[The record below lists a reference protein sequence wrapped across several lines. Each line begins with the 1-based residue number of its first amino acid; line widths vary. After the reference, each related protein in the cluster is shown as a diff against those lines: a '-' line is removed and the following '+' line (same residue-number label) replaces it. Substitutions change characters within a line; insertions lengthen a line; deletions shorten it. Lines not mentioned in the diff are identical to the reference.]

1 MEWYPDEDEED
12 LMFSP
17 ALLARRASESW
28 IVEPPVE
35 SVPINVTLQRKKSL
49 PDFQELPRATE
60 AMSREEVSA
69 LGSAR
74 REAVRRQI
82 EMNEKLKA
90 NPLLY
95 LVSPQ
100 VKDWFSR
107 QQLVLLVLFVNIIL
121 AIIFFKML
129 T

>member
-1 MEWYPDEDEED
+1 MEWYPEEDEEE
-12 LMFSP
+12 LMYSP

-28 IVEPPVE
+28 IVEPPIE
-35 SVPINVTLQRKKSL
+35 ITPINVTLQRKKSL
-49 PDFQELPRATE
+49 PDFQDLPRSTE
-60 AMSREEVSA
+60 AMTREEVSA

-82 EMNEKLKA
+82 EINERLKA

-95 LVSPQ
+95 IFSPQ
-100 VKDWFSR
+100 VKDWLSR
-107 QQLVLLVLFVNIIL
+107 QQLVLLVLFVNILLGYLFVKIL
-121 AIIFFKML
+121 